1 MLVADR
7 ITTKAL
13 RLLLVFI
20 SIFAVAAIGISL
32 HRIGASLKLSYLP
45 NGIAVAVSFRFGR
58 RVWPRVFLAGVA
70 PILWTNAR
78 PGSAAGVGT
87 GWAAGASPFAWGL
100 AGGGFVPG
108 RSRAKD

>member
-1 MLVADR
+1 MFVADR

-45 NGIAVAVSFRFGR
+45 NGIAVAVCCRFGR
-58 RVWPRVFLAGVA
+58 RGWPPGFLGGVSII
-70 PILWTNAR
+70 PWR
-78 PGSAAGVGT
+78 PEPLAAWVGVG
-87 GWAAGASPFAWGL
+87 SGL
-100 AGGGFVPG
+100 ASGALASAWVLERHCSSP
-108 RSRAKD
+108 RLL

>member
-32 HRIGASLKLSYLP
+32 HRVGASLKLSYLP
-45 NGIAVAVSFRFGR
+45 NGIAVAVTYRFCR
-58 RVWPRVFLAGVA
+58 RGWPAVFLAGFAV
-70 PILWTNAR
+70 ILWR
-78 PGSAAGVGT
+78 HQPLAACVG
-87 GWAAGASPFAWGL
+87 AGIGL
-100 AGGGFVPG
+100 ASG
-108 RSRAKD
+108 ALALAWLL